1 MRHRLVLE
9 EILQEALHLRCNLAT
24 RKVDVADA
32 LTLETLKRVEVP
44 DLFLWLQGDIE
55 CIVASAKEKENR
67 FHVSCMAE
75 GHPKVMQVSH
85 LLSVD
90 FKDQITGSQPCLI
103 CRTALVD
110 VGDHYCLHIA

>member
-9 EILQEALHLRCNLAT
+9 ESLQEALHLQCNLAT

-55 CIVASAKEKENR
+55 CIFASAKDEENR
-67 FHVSCMAE
+67 FHVGCMTE
-75 GHPKVMQVSH
+75 GHLKVM
-85 LLSVD
+85 
-90 FKDQITGSQPCLI
+90 
-103 CRTALVD
+103 
-110 VGDHYCLHIA
+110 

>member
-1 MRHRLVLE
+1 MATDLVSNGE
-9 EILQEALHLRCNLAT
+9 
-24 RKVDVADA
+24 VDGADA
-32 LTLETLKRVEVP
+32 LTLETLKSEEVP
-44 DLFLWLQGDIE
+44 DLFRWLQGDIA
-55 CIVASAKEKENR
+55 CIFASAEEEENR

-90 FKDQITGSQPCLI
+90 FKDQITRSQPCFI
-103 CRTALVD
+103 CRAALFD